1 MTAATAARQATF
13 ALMALLSLGVAAY
26 AIAVYGFMP
35 EQLRLHPDMR
45 ANFAARPVG
54 IGLHVFGSS
63 LALLL
68 GPWQFSTRLRSGAP
82 RWHRW
87 SGRIY
92 LGVAVLIGGT
102 AGLYMAASAF
112 GGPMARAGFAGLAIG
127 WLWTGAAAYAA
138 IRRGDVATHRR
149 WMIRNF
155 ALSLAAVTLRLYLP
169 PAFMLGIPFEW
180 SYPVIAW
187 ACWVPNL
194 VVAEWIV
201 VRTRPAPG

>member
-1 MTAATAARQATF
+1 
-13 ALMALLSLGVAAY
+13 MALLCLGVAAY
-26 AIAVYGFMP
+26 AIGVYGFMP
-35 EQLRLHPDMR
+35 ENLRIDPEMR

-54 IGLHVFGSS
+54 IGLHIFASS

-68 GPWQFSTRLRSGAP
+68 GPWQFSTRLRARAP

-87 SGRIY
+87 SGRVY
-92 LGVAVLIGGT
+92 LGVAVLIGGS
-102 AGLYMAASAF
+102 AGLYMAAFAV
-112 GGPMARAGFAGLAIG
+112 GGAVARAGFACMAIA

-169 PAFMLGIPFEW
+169 PAFMLGIPFES

-187 ACWVPNL
+187 VSWVPNL
-194 VVAEWIV
+194 LVAQWIAT
-201 VRTRPAPG
+201 RKRPAPTR